1 MAYLQEC
8 LQRFENLPSDLK
20 EKFGSL
26 EAFEKI
32 EEIENYYEIDLK
44 FAVILLAIGELAIT
58 DLPAYLQ
65 EKYDLAE
72 EDALEIADKLIDK
85 IFYFDF
91 LGLQEID
98 EEDSSLNLK
107 DIIPWEEVLDIF
119 KNNFARFLKETNSS
133 YLDIERLNKSV
144 FFHLSVDGLRQEE
157 MAKALIDNNERITK
171 NKIVVEEKEISP
183 TISNW
188 LRDFFK
194 HNGAGEFND
203 LALLEYLNR
212 SKNAKALIDEEKNV
226 LRKMLKAYYNINF
239 FPESMENIL
248 VDDWQIISSSLSEA
262 KKTPIVSEVKD
273 AVDKNNDY
281 KEKELPVKETVNIQ
295 ISAEEKRLL
304 ELKDALPNYPSS
316 SLEYKAIKQE
326 ITSLEKKTKK

>member
-32 EEIENYYEIDLK
+32 EKIENYYEIDLK

-72 EDALEIADKLIDK
+72 EDAVEIADKLINDV
-85 IFYFDF
+85 FYFDF
-91 LGLQEID
+91 PDLQET

-107 DIIPWEEVLDIF
+107 EIIPWEEVLDIF
-119 KNNFARFLKETNSS
+119 KNNFVRFLKKTDPS

-171 NKIVVEEKEISP
+171 NQIVVEEKEVSP
-183 TISNW
+183 TIANW

-203 LALLEYLNR
+203 LALLEYLNS
-212 SKNAKALIDEEKNV
+212 SKNAKILIDEEKNT

-248 VDDWQIISSSLSEA
+248 VDDWQIISSNLNED
-262 KKTPIVSEVKD
+262 KKEPAVSEL
-273 AVDKNNDY
+273 DY
-281 KEKELPVKETVNIQ
+281 KEKELPVKEAVNIQ

-304 ELKDALPNYPSS
+304 ELKDALLNYPSS

-326 ITSLEKKTKK
+326 ITSLEKKIKK

>member
-32 EEIENYYEIDLK
+32 EKIENYYEIDLK

-72 EDALEIADKLIDK
+72 EDAVEIADKLINDV
-85 IFYFDF
+85 FYFDF
-91 LGLQEID
+91 PDLQET

-107 DIIPWEEVLDIF
+107 EIIPWEEVLDIF
-119 KNNFARFLKETNSS
+119 KNNFVRFLKETDPS

-171 NKIVVEEKEISP
+171 NQIVVEEKEVSP
-183 TISNW
+183 TIANW

-203 LALLEYLNR
+203 LALLEYLNS
-212 SKNAKALIDEEKNV
+212 SKNAKILIGEEKNI

-248 VDDWQIISSSLSEA
+248 VDDWQIISSNLNKD
-262 KKTPIVSEVKD
+262 KKEPAVSEL
-273 AVDKNNDY
+273 DY

>member
-32 EEIENYYEIDLK
+32 EKIENYYEIDLK

-72 EDALEIADKLIDK
+72 EDAVEIADKLINDV
-85 IFYFDF
+85 FYFYFPD
-91 LGLQEID
+91 LQET

-107 DIIPWEEVLDIF
+107 EIIPWEEVLDIF
-119 KNNFARFLKETNSS
+119 KNNFVRFLKETDPS

-171 NKIVVEEKEISP
+171 NQIVVEEKEVSP
-183 TISNW
+183 TIANW

-203 LALLEYLNR
+203 LALLEYLNS
-212 SKNAKALIDEEKNV
+212 SKNAKILIGEEKNI

-248 VDDWQIISSSLSEA
+248 VDDWQIISSNLNED
-262 KKTPIVSEVKD
+262 KKEPAVSEL
-273 AVDKNNDY
+273 DY
-281 KEKELPVKETVNIQ
+281 KEKELPVKEAVNIQ
-295 ISAEEKRLL
+295 ISAEEKRLF

-326 ITSLEKKTKK
+326 ITSLEKKIKK

>member
-32 EEIENYYEIDLK
+32 EKIENYYEIDLK

-72 EDALEIADKLIDK
+72 EDAVEIADKLINDV
-85 IFYFDF
+85 FYFDF
-91 LGLQEID
+91 PDLQET

-107 DIIPWEEVLDIF
+107 EIIPWEEVLDIF
-119 KNNFARFLKETNSS
+119 KNNFVRFLKETDPS

-171 NKIVVEEKEISP
+171 NQIVVEEKEVSP
-183 TISNW
+183 TIANW

-203 LALLEYLNR
+203 LALLEYLNS
-212 SKNAKALIDEEKNV
+212 SKNAKILIGEEKNI

-248 VDDWQIISSSLSEA
+248 VDDWQIISSNLNED
-262 KKTPIVSEVKD
+262 KKEPAVSEL
-273 AVDKNNDY
+273 DY
-281 KEKELPVKETVNIQ
+281 KEKELPVKEAVNIQ

-326 ITSLEKKTKK
+326 ITSLEKKIKK

>member
-8 LQRFENLPSDLK
+8 LQRFENLSPDLK

-58 DLPAYLQ
+58 DLPEYLQ

-72 EDALEIADKLIDK
+72 EDAVEIADKLINDV
-85 IFYFDF
+85 FYFDF
-91 LGLQEID
+91 PDLQET

-107 DIIPWEEVLDIF
+107 EIIPWEEVLDIF
-119 KNNFARFLKETNSS
+119 KNNFVRFLKETDPS

-171 NKIVVEEKEISP
+171 NQIVVEEKEVSP
-183 TISNW
+183 TIANW

-203 LALLEYLNR
+203 LALLEYLNS
-212 SKNAKALIDEEKNV
+212 SKNAKILIGEEKNI

-248 VDDWQIISSSLSEA
+248 VDDWQIISSSLSEV

>member
-32 EEIENYYEIDLK
+32 EKIENYYEIDLK

-58 DLPAYLQ
+58 DLSAYLQ

-72 EDALEIADKLIDK
+72 EDAVEIADKLINDV
-85 IFYFDF
+85 FYFDF
-91 LGLQEID
+91 PDLQET

-107 DIIPWEEVLDIF
+107 EIIPWEEVLDIF
-119 KNNFARFLKETNSS
+119 KNNFVRFLKKTDPS

-171 NKIVVEEKEISP
+171 NQIVVEEKEVSP
-183 TISNW
+183 TIANW

-203 LALLEYLNR
+203 LALLEYLNS
-212 SKNAKALIDEEKNV
+212 SKNAKILIDEEKNT

-248 VDDWQIISSSLSEA
+248 VDDWQIISSNLNED
-262 KKTPIVSEVKD
+262 KKEPAVSEL
-273 AVDKNNDY
+273 DY
-281 KEKELPVKETVNIQ
+281 KEKELPVKEAVNIQ

-304 ELKDALPNYPSS
+304 ELKDALLNYPSS

-326 ITSLEKKTKK
+326 ITSLEKKIKK

>member
-58 DLPAYLQ
+58 DLPEYLQ

-72 EDALEIADKLIDK
+72 EDAVEIADKLINDV
-85 IFYFDF
+85 FYFDF
-91 LGLQEID
+91 PDLQET

-107 DIIPWEEVLDIF
+107 EIIPWEEVLDIF
-119 KNNFARFLKETNSS
+119 KNNFVRFLKETDPS

-171 NKIVVEEKEISP
+171 NQIVVEEKEVSP
-183 TISNW
+183 TIANW

-203 LALLEYLNR
+203 LALLEYLNS
-212 SKNAKALIDEEKNV
+212 SKNAKILIGEEKNI

-248 VDDWQIISSSLSEA
+248 VDDWQIISSNLNED
-262 KKTPIVSEVKD
+262 KKEPAVSEL
-273 AVDKNNDY
+273 DY
-281 KEKELPVKETVNIQ
+281 KEKELPVKEAVNIQ

-326 ITSLEKKTKK
+326 ITSLEKKIKK

>member
-32 EEIENYYEIDLK
+32 EKIENYYEIDLK

-58 DLPAYLQ
+58 DLSAYLQ

-72 EDALEIADKLIDK
+72 EDAVEIADKLINDV
-85 IFYFDF
+85 FYFDF
-91 LGLQEID
+91 PDLQET

-107 DIIPWEEVLDIF
+107 EIIPWEEVLDIF
-119 KNNFARFLKETNSS
+119 KNNFVRFLKETDPS

-171 NKIVVEEKEISP
+171 NQIVVEEKEVSP
-183 TISNW
+183 TIANW

-203 LALLEYLNR
+203 LALLEYLNS
-212 SKNAKALIDEEKNV
+212 SKNAKILIDEEQNT

-248 VDDWQIISSSLSEA
+248 VDDWQIISSNLNED
-262 KKTPIVSEVKD
+262 KKEPAVSEL
-273 AVDKNNDY
+273 DY
-281 KEKELPVKETVNIQ
+281 KEKELPVKEAVNIQ

-304 ELKDALPNYPSS
+304 ELKDALLNYPSS

-326 ITSLEKKTKK
+326 ITSLEKKIKK

>member
-32 EEIENYYEIDLK
+32 EKIENYYEIDLK

-72 EDALEIADKLIDK
+72 EDAVEIADKLINDV
-85 IFYFDF
+85 FYFDF
-91 LGLQEID
+91 PDLQET

-107 DIIPWEEVLDIF
+107 EIIPWEEVLDIF
-119 KNNFARFLKETNSS
+119 KNNFVRFLKETDSS

-171 NKIVVEEKEISP
+171 NQIVVEEKEVSP
-183 TISNW
+183 TIANW

-203 LALLEYLNR
+203 LALLEYLNS
-212 SKNAKALIDEEKNV
+212 SKNAKILIGEEKNI

-248 VDDWQIISSSLSEA
+248 VDDWQIISSNLNED
-262 KKTPIVSEVKD
+262 KKEPAVSEL
-273 AVDKNNDY
+273 DY
-281 KEKELPVKETVNIQ
+281 KEKELPVKEAVNIQ

-326 ITSLEKKTKK
+326 ITSLEKKIKK

>member
-32 EEIENYYEIDLK
+32 EKIENYYEIDLK

-72 EDALEIADKLIDK
+72 EDAVEIADKLINDV
-85 IFYFDF
+85 FYFDF
-91 LGLQEID
+91 PDLQET

-107 DIIPWEEVLDIF
+107 EIIPWEEVLDIF
-119 KNNFARFLKETNSS
+119 KNNFVRFLKETDPS

-171 NKIVVEEKEISP
+171 NQIVVEEKEVSP
-183 TISNW
+183 TIANW

-203 LALLEYLNR
+203 LALLEYLNS
-212 SKNAKALIDEEKNV
+212 SKNAKILIGEEKNI

-248 VDDWQIISSSLSEA
+248 VDDWQIISSNLNED
-262 KKTPIVSEVKD
+262 KKEPAVSEL
-273 AVDKNNDY
+273 DY
-281 KEKELPVKETVNIQ
+281 KEKELPVKEAVNIQ

>member
-32 EEIENYYEIDLK
+32 EKIENYYEIDLK

-58 DLPAYLQ
+58 DLSAYLQ

-72 EDALEIADKLIDK
+72 EDAVEIADKLINDV
-85 IFYFDF
+85 FYFDF
-91 LGLQEID
+91 PDLQET

-107 DIIPWEEVLDIF
+107 EIIPWEEVLDIF
-119 KNNFARFLKETNSS
+119 KNNFVRFLKETDPS

-171 NKIVVEEKEISP
+171 NQIVVEEKEVSP
-183 TISNW
+183 TIANW

-203 LALLEYLNR
+203 LALLEYLNS
-212 SKNAKALIDEEKNV
+212 SKNAKILIDEEKNT

-248 VDDWQIISSSLSEA
+248 VDDWQIISSNLNED
-262 KKTPIVSEVKD
+262 KKEPAVSEL
-273 AVDKNNDY
+273 DY
-281 KEKELPVKETVNIQ
+281 KEKELPVKEAVNIQ

-304 ELKDALPNYPSS
+304 ELKDALLNYPSS

-326 ITSLEKKTKK
+326 ITSLEKKIKK

>member
-72 EDALEIADKLIDK
+72 EDAVEIADKLINDV
-85 IFYFDF
+85 FYFDF
-91 LGLQEID
+91 PDLQET

-107 DIIPWEEVLDIF
+107 EIIPWEEVLDIF
-119 KNNFARFLKETNSS
+119 KNNFVRFLKETDSS

-171 NKIVVEEKEISP
+171 NQIVVEEKEVSP
-183 TISNW
+183 TIANW

-203 LALLEYLNR
+203 LALLEYLNS
-212 SKNAKALIDEEKNV
+212 SKNAKILIGEEKNI

-248 VDDWQIISSSLSEA
+248 VDDWQIISSNLNED
-262 KKTPIVSEVKD
+262 KKEPAVSEL
-273 AVDKNNDY
+273 DY
-281 KEKELPVKETVNIQ
+281 KEKELPVKEAVNIQ

-326 ITSLEKKTKK
+326 ITSLEKKIKK

>member
-1 MAYLQEC
+1 
-8 LQRFENLPSDLK
+8 
-20 EKFGSL
+20 
-26 EAFEKI
+26 
-32 EEIENYYEIDLK
+32 
-44 FAVILLAIGELAIT
+44 LAIT
-58 DLPAYLQ
+58 DLPEYLQ

-72 EDALEIADKLIDK
+72 EDAVEIADKLINDV
-85 IFYFDF
+85 FYFDF
-91 LGLQEID
+91 PDLQET

-107 DIIPWEEVLDIF
+107 EIIPWEEVLDIF
-119 KNNFARFLKETNSS
+119 KNNFVRFLKETDSS

-171 NKIVVEEKEISP
+171 NQIVVEEKEVSP
-183 TISNW
+183 TIANW

-203 LALLEYLNR
+203 LALLEYLNS
-212 SKNAKALIDEEKNV
+212 SKNAKILIGEEKNI

-248 VDDWQIISSSLSEA
+248 VDDWQIISSNLNED
-262 KKTPIVSEVKD
+262 KKEPAVSEL
-273 AVDKNNDY
+273 DY
-281 KEKELPVKETVNIQ
+281 KEKELPVKEAVNIQ

-326 ITSLEKKTKK
+326 ITSLEKKIKK